1 MNYNITI
8 LANLV
13 YANKIMEEKNNQI
26 IWEPQELIYDVGDA
40 SNAAFLVIQG
50 YVYLYTSNGLL
61 LGRVG
66 EGEVFGETSCIL
78 QTNRS
83 VKAIAGEHKVLATKI
98 PHFSLKRMVKGD
110 KAIAAI
116 LRKTQLRLID
126 SNNQSQDL
134 ASDLDSILKK
144 LENKSVDLKLIQD
157 HLQLI
162 RKKLA
167 SMQFID

>member
-1 MNYNITI
+1 
-8 LANLV
+8 
-13 YANKIMEEKNNQI
+13 
-26 IWEPQELIYDVGDA
+26 
-40 SNAAFLVIQG
+40 
-50 YVYLYTSNGLL
+50 
-61 LGRVG
+61 
-66 EGEVFGETSCIL
+66 
-78 QTNRS
+78 
-83 VKAIAGEHKVLATKI
+83 
-98 PHFSLKRMVKGD
+98 MVKGD

-134 ASDLDSILKK
+134 ATDLDSILKK

>member
-1 MNYNITI
+1 
-8 LANLV
+8 
-13 YANKIMEEKNNQI
+13 
-26 IWEPQELIYDVGDA
+26 
-40 SNAAFLVIQG
+40 
-50 YVYLYTSNGLL
+50 
-61 LGRVG
+61 
-66 EGEVFGETSCIL
+66 
-78 QTNRS
+78 
-83 VKAIAGEHKVLATKI
+83 
-98 PHFSLKRMVKGD
+98 MVKGD

>member
-1 MNYNITI
+1 
-8 LANLV
+8 
-13 YANKIMEEKNNQI
+13 MEEKNNQI
-26 IWEPQELIYDVGDA
+26 IWEAKELIYDVGDS
-40 SNAAFLVIQG
+40 SNAAFLVVQG
-50 YVYLYTSNGLL
+50 FVYLYTSAGLL

-83 VKAIAGEHKVLATKI
+83 VKAVAGEQKVLATKI
-98 PHFSLKRMVKGD
+98 PHFSLKRMVEED

-134 ASDLDSILKK
+134 ASDLDSILKQ
-144 LENKSVDLKLIQD
+144 LENKSVKVNSIQD
-157 HLQLI
+157 NLQLL

-167 SMQFID
+167 TMQFID

>member
-1 MNYNITI
+1 M
-8 LANLV
+8 
-13 YANKIMEEKNNQI
+13 KEKNNQI

-40 SNAAFLVIQG
+40 SNEAFLVIQG
-50 YVYLYTSNGLL
+50 FVYLYTQNGLL

-83 VKAIAGEHKVLATKI
+83 VKALAGEHQVLATKI
-98 PHFSLKRMVKGD
+98 PHFSLKRMVRGD
-110 KAIAAI
+110 KALSAI

-126 SNNQSQDL
+126 SNKQSQDL

-144 LENKSVDLKLIQD
+144 LENKSLNINNIQD
-157 HLQLI
+157 HLKLI

-167 SMQFID
+167 SMQIID

>member
-1 MNYNITI
+1 M
-8 LANLV
+8 
-13 YANKIMEEKNNQI
+13 KEKNNQI
-26 IWEPQELIYDVGDA
+26 IWEAQELIYDVGDA

-66 EGEVFGETSCIL
+66 EGEVFGESSCIL
-78 QTNRS
+78 KTNRS

-126 SNNQSQDL
+126 SNNQSQEL
-134 ASDLDSILKK
+134 SSILDSILSKVNETGKIAEDLHSLVLMAKEKVQK
-144 LENKSVDLKLIQD
+144 LNFSEKD
-157 HLQLI
+157 
-162 RKKLA
+162 
-167 SMQFID
+167 

>member
-1 MNYNITI
+1 M
-8 LANLV
+8 
-13 YANKIMEEKNNQI
+13 
-26 IWEPQELIYDVGDA
+26 
-40 SNAAFLVIQG
+40 
-50 YVYLYTSNGLL
+50 
-61 LGRVG
+61 
-66 EGEVFGETSCIL
+66 
-78 QTNRS
+78 
-83 VKAIAGEHKVLATKI
+83 TK
-98 PHFSLKRMVKGD
+98 L
-110 KAIAAI
+110 AIAAI

-134 ASDLDSILKK
+134 ATDLDSILKK

>member
-1 MNYNITI
+1 MYKRQT
-8 LANLV
+8 
-13 YANKIMEEKNNQI
+13 Q
-26 IWEPQELIYDVGDA
+26 
-40 SNAAFLVIQG
+40 
-50 YVYLYTSNGLL
+50 NGLL

-83 VKAIAGEHKVLATKI
+83 VKALAGEHQVLATKI
-98 PHFSLKRMVKGD
+98 PHFSLKRMVRGD
-110 KAIAAI
+110 KALSAI

-126 SNNQSQDL
+126 SNKQSQDL

-144 LENKSVDLKLIQD
+144 LENKSLNINNIQD
-157 HLQLI
+157 HLKLI

-167 SMQFID
+167 SMQIID